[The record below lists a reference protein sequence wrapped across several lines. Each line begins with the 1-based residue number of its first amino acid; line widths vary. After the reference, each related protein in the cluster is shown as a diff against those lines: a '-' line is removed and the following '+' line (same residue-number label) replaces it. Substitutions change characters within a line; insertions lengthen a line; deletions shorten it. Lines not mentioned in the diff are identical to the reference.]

1 MFTAADCYKL
11 VSVESS
17 IIWSFGVTRAFNCQ
31 FIAGWLN
38 YNRVRFYH
46 IFTYL
51 HLQWTLWYQS
61 AINIYTIAFQCSQR
75 YNKYFRWDMNTLLL
89 SIFSTE
95 NPGFVM
101 KTCQHTKRLN
111 CSVFWGIERC
121 YSHVVHILLLVKMKN
136 SVINHN

>member
-1 MFTAADCYKL
+1 MNRYIFFKWILMFTAADCYQL

-61 AINIYTIAFQCSQR
+61 AINIYTVAFLGSQR
-75 YNKYFRWDMNTLLL
+75 YDNYFRWDMNTLLL

-121 YSHVVHILLLVKMKN
+121 
-136 SVINHN
+136 

>member
-1 MFTAADCYKL
+1 MNRYIFFKWILMFTAADCYQL
-11 VSVESS
+11 VSVKSS

-61 AINIYTIAFQCSQR
+61 AINIYTVAFQWSQR
-75 YNKYFRWDMNTLLL
+75 YDKYFRWDMNTLLL

-121 YSHVVHILLLVKMKN
+121 
-136 SVINHN
+136 

>member
-1 MFTAADCYKL
+1 MWIDTFFFKWILMFTAADCYKL
-11 VSVESS
+11 VAVESS

-61 AINIYTIAFQCSQR
+61 AI
-75 YNKYFRWDMNTLLL
+75 KL
-89 SIFSTE
+89 SIFIQLRSNVVSVMINISDGIWTRCFCPFFQRKTPVSLWRRVST
-95 NPGFVM
+95 
-101 KTCQHTKRLN
+101 LN
-111 CSVFWGIERC
+111 DWTVPCSGG
-121 YSHVVHILLLVKMKN
+121 
-136 SVINHN
+136 

>member
-11 VSVESS
+11 VFVESS

-61 AINIYTIAFQCSQR
+61 AI
-75 YNKYFRWDMNTLLL
+75 KL
-89 SIFSTE
+89 SIFIQLRS
-95 NPGFVM
+95 NVVSVMINISDGIYFVHFFNGKPRFRYEDVSAH
-101 KTCQHTKRLN
+101 KTIELFRVLGDRKMLKPC
-111 CSVFWGIERC
+111 CSH
-121 YSHVVHILLLVKMKN
+121 S
-136 SVINHN
+136 SVG